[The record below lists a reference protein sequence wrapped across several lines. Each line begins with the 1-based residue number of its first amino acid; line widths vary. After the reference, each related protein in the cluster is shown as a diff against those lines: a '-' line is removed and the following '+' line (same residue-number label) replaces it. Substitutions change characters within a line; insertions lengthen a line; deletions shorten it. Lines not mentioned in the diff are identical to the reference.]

1 MMRNRMMRSG
11 SKIFIRGDA
20 STVLPPMALSPFS
33 RKKKS
38 LFFCLG
44 KKNPEGTKLMLG
56 CIKRNKTF
64 PQVGVIGRCPV
75 LRVLFV

>member
-33 RKKKS
+33 RKKKKS
-38 LFFCLG
+38 FFLFG
-44 KKNPEGTKLMLG
+44 EEKS
-56 CIKRNKTF
+56 
-64 PQVGVIGRCPV
+64 
-75 LRVLFV
+75 

>member
-1 MMRNRMMRSG
+1 MMRNRMTRSG

-20 STVLPPMALSPFS
+20 STVLPPMALSPLFQ
-33 RKKKS
+33 KKN
-38 LFFCLG
+38 FFCLG

-56 CIKRNKTF
+56 CIKMNKTF

>member
-1 MMRNRMMRSG
+1 MTRSG
-11 SKIFIRGDA
+11 SKIFIRGDGV
-20 STVLPPMALSPFS
+20 SPVLLPVALSPFS
-33 RKKKS
+33 RNVF
-38 LFFCLG
+38 LFVRLG

-56 CIKRNKTF
+56 CIKKNKTF